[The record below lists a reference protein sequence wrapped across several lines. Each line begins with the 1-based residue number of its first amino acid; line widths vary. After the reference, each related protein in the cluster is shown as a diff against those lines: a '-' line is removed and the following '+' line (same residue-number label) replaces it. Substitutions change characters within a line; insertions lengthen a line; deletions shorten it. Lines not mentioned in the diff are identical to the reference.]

1 MTLWW
6 IAASRENIHVWL
18 GKHKKKVADGL
29 PFVLENADKG
39 LHTKTSEDDGNPA
52 NGSEK
57 NGLSTG
63 FDQSNEIG
71 FEADS
76 THGHDN
82 KEFREFFERWKEA
95 IADTERCEKSS

>member
-1 MTLWW
+1 MTSSW
-6 IAASRENIHVWL
+6 IVVSRENILAWL
-18 GKHKKKVADGL
+18 RKHKKKVADGL

-52 NGSEK
+52 NGSEN
-57 NGLSTG
+57 NGFSAG
-63 FDQSNEIG
+63 FDHSDKIC

-82 KEFREFFERWKEA
+82 KEFREFFERGKE
-95 IADTERCEKSS
+95 TTGHT